1 MSMNP
6 SRYSQTQGDAERQRE
21 ATQAVRQAG
30 MTLDVALQI
39 LADVHTAQSDQG
51 FMIRHGVIPDFTKYP
66 HAIYSLAWETVRK
79 HLGMPI

>member
-6 SRYSQTQGDAERQRE
+6 GRYAATQGDAERERE
-21 ATQAVRQAG
+21 ATDAVKQAG
-30 MTLDVALQI
+30 MTLDAALQI

-51 FMIRHGVIPDFTKYP
+51 FTIRHGVIPDFTRYP

-79 HLGMPI
+79 HVGLPV